1 MPYKHDLKK
10 CNARKESLSERD
22 PLQAGLAWA
31 KLKNAARK
39 RWANIS
45 GVLRV
50 ISIVLK
56 GVIMCL
62 AIPVQ
67 VVECLPD
74 NKVKARVGE
83 GETFMEVSTLLLPEK
98 VHEGD
103 FLIVHAGFALHT
115 LDPQEAEE
123 SLKLFRQIAEQD
135 GLSVTF

>member
-1 MPYKHDLKK
+1 M
-10 CNARKESLSERD
+10 SERE

-31 KLKNAARK
+31 KLKNTAPSVGQ
-39 RWANIS
+39 IC
-45 GVLRV
+45 LECLEV
-50 ISIVLK
+50 ISIVFK

-67 VVECLPD
+67 VIECLPD

-135 GLSVTF
+135 GVSVTF